1 MDVSAALKKASMR
14 LVDPVGDGACAEAT
28 IDEIHGCRS
37 PLAACFC
44 GGGQLAQHVAIS
56 VRQKLDIAQL
66 DTDRDDAVASD
77 GRPCRAPKQTVDPEE
92 YKGVLARGIADGTG
106 EAGRMFA
113 ADMQ

>member
-1 MDVSAALKKASMR
+1 MG
-14 LVDPVGDGACAEAT
+14 LVDAIGDGASAEPP
-28 IDEIHGCRS
+28 IYEIHGCRS
-37 PLAACFC
+37 PLAACLG

-66 DTDRDDAVASD
+66 DTDRHDAAAPD
-77 GRPCRAPKQTVDPEE
+77 GRPCRAPKQTVDPKE
-92 YKGVLARGIADGTG
+92 YKRVLARGTADRSG